1 VRAVVERWAPWLAAA
16 VLVAGIVAY
25 ASTRHD
31 HAPSSAAAVHQ
42 ATPLTPGE
50 RRVAYAFID
59 TAVARK
65 HLARAWSIVAPELK
79 QGMTLDE
86 WKTGTIP
93 VVPYPAGEAKV
104 LLKTVNSFTDTA
116 QLSVTFLPVSGSKV
130 RAAGFTLGLRN
141 VDGHWLASSWQ
152 PASSIAPHKG
162 T

>member
-1 VRAVVERWAPWLAAA
+1 VERWAPWLAAA

-31 HAPSSAAAVHQ
+31 HAPSSAAAVHRT
-42 ATPLTPGE
+42 APLTPAE
-50 RRVAYAFID
+50 RHVAYAFID

-65 HLARAWSIVAPELK
+65 HLVRAWSLAAPELK

-116 QLSVTFLPVSGSKV
+116 QLSVTFLPISGSNVK
-130 RAAGFTLGLRN
+130 AAAFTLGLRN
-141 VDGHWLASSWQ
+141 VGGRWLASSWE
-152 PASSIAPHKG
+152 PASSIAPHQG

>member
-1 VRAVVERWAPWLAAA
+1 MRAVVERWAPWLAVA

-31 HAPSSAAAVHQ
+31 RAPSSAASTHRTA
-42 ATPLTPGE
+42 PLTPAE
-50 RRVAYAFID
+50 RRVAYAFVD

-65 HLARAWSIVAPELK
+65 HLERAWSLVAPELK

-93 VVPYPAGEAKV
+93 VVPYPAGQATV

-116 QLSVTFLPVSGSKV
+116 QISVTFLPRAGSKAH
-130 RAAGFTLGLRN
+130 AAAFTLGLRN

-152 PASSIAPHKG
+152 PESSIAPHKG